1 MENFSVPVEIFSA
14 DGTRSVT
21 IDALVDTRVCFPC
34 LPSSLLRELGIVPDR
49 TIQSQ
54 FPDGRIVDDE
64 VGEVRVRLQG
74 VDTMTVAIFG
84 AESDPAILGHLVLTG
99 AMLAVD
105 PDGKRLVPARISH
118 VSHPVLMT
126 GANISQP

>member
-1 MENFSVPVEIFSA
+1 MERFSVPIEIFSA
-14 DGTRSVT
+14 DGARSVT
-21 IDALVDTRVCFPC
+21 IDAVVDTRTCFPC
-34 LPSSLLRELGIVPDR
+34 LPGFLLRELGLVPDR

-54 FPDGRIVDDE
+54 FPDGRVVDDE
-64 VGEVRVRLQG
+64 VGSVKVRLQG
-74 VDTMTVAIFG
+74 VDATTVAIFG

-99 AMLAVD
+99 TMLAVD

-126 GANISQP
+126 GANLNQP